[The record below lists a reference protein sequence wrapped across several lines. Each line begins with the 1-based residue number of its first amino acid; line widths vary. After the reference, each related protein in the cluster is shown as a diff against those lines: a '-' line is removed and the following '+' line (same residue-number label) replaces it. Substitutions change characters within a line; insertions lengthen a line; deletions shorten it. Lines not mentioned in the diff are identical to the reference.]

1 LKKGIQATDPVPGDI
16 DKWPRVHNISFKNVS
31 VQDVAELVDGTNI
44 PSVRPLDGFT
54 LSDITGTCGRAIT
67 IANMTNVIF
76 SKIHVSG
83 FEGPLVMAQNVKG
96 TGLDGAAAQ

>member
-1 LKKGIQATDPVPGDI
+1 
-16 DKWPRVHNISFKNVS
+16 
-31 VQDVAELVDGTNI
+31 
-44 PSVRPLDGFT
+44 VRPLDGFT

-67 IANMTNVIF
+67 IANMTNVVF
-76 SKIHVSG
+76 SNIHVRG